1 MVFSGETECALHAV
15 NLAPEFTVIASVASA
30 VARSGSRR
38 RTKSMKGYQAPCHHF
53 IHG

>member
-1 MVFSGETECALHAV
+1 MVFSGETDCALHAV
-15 NLAPEFTVIASVASA
+15 NLAPEFTVIASA